1 MGSVSMPA
9 PEMLLIVSTTE
20 PENVMLFSPSD
31 ELVWKNKISK
41 VTALVYLLGKANMQ
55 RTFENLMLF
64 SKSYELK

>member
-41 VTALVYLLGKANMQ
+41 VTALVYLLCKANMQ
-55 RTFENLMLF
+55 RTFENVMLF
-64 SKSYELK
+64 STSDELK